1 MATNSEMPNLFII
14 GAAKCGTT
22 SLHRYL
28 DLHPEI
34 SMSKIKEPDFFLR
47 HLPEDSRPRVGD
59 RGRYLALFESGSSI
73 RGESSPHYSIYPRI
87 KGVPA
92 AIASEVPGARL
103 IYLVRDPIE
112 RIASL
117 ASQMISVRARDLSM
131 AGESIDL
138 RRWIGDLSN
147 PDNFYVASGRYMT
160 QLDQYLEYFP
170 KESILVLDSD
180 RLRADREQ
188 TMDEVFAFLDLDP
201 GLVEGDFDSEM
212 NQSEDLTV
220 KPGIWQWLKRRQRL
234 RRAWRR
240 LPDSTRD
247 RVSGLVGR
255 NLGQPVPRP
264 RIDESLRFEL
274 EGIFRPEVERLSEFT
289 GQDFADWSI

>member
-1 MATNSEMPNLFII
+1 
-14 GAAKCGTT
+14 
-22 SLHRYL
+22 
-28 DLHPEI
+28 
-34 SMSKIKEPDFFLR
+34 
-47 HLPEDSRPRVGD
+47 
-59 RGRYLALFESGSSI
+59 
-73 RGESSPHYSIYPRI
+73 
-87 KGVPA
+87 
-92 AIASEVPGARL
+92 
-103 IYLVRDPIE
+103 
-112 RIASL
+112 
-117 ASQMISVRARDLSM
+117 
-131 AGESIDL
+131 
-138 RRWIGDLSN
+138 
-147 PDNFYVASGRYMT
+147 
-160 QLDQYLEYFP
+160 
-170 KESILVLDSD
+170 
-180 RLRADREQ
+180 
-188 TMDEVFAFLDLDP
+188 MDEVFAFLDLDP